1 MSETNLPAR
10 QELAWKYFPTLML
23 FVLAFAVRYHFL
35 TTYPYP
41 MMLHEQDAVGY
52 MDVAKDFLGLHLPG
66 VAGRPP
72 GYPVVIALFA
82 LLPVPLEF
90 AARLASIFMDAL
102 VVVPLFSLARISL
115 SCAGAAAACLLWTFF
130 VFSLIFSPSPLSQSS
145 CLCYLLAGIALLY
158 HGLQEERA
166 AWLGASG
173 FLFAL
178 CYLARPEGIVGFA
191 CGAALCLVWLF
202 RTKAWNR
209 QGLVRTASFFIGFL
223 ILAGPFLYALRV
235 SMGTWTISPLSAAHV
250 KTADVVLTLNAQGE
264 LQKTSGA
271 GMSVWRE
278 YYGTV
283 PVFLGAV
290 KANFLAFTGVYWSTF
305 PVWHHLVTGLG
316 ILALAFRCRWR
327 MVFLAIPIAVIAPSL
342 VVTIPKTHSYLYP
355 AYAVSFVCFAACLE
369 VVGSWVGRGVGRLLP
384 AQRLKGA
391 SLVLPVVVLAIV
403 CSIAW
408 SSYRQA
414 DENYRSPGLV
424 REALTTERIYKGAGE
439 FIKRNS
445 KQGDVIMT
453 RWGVVGY
460 FADRPVLTLPKG
472 GVKAVVDYGRKN
484 GARFLLADTNS
495 ILSRRQ
501 ELMELLDPLQGK
513 RVDPQYGIEA
523 VTGNYF
529 DDLDAGFVLYR
540 YK

>member
-1 MSETNLPAR
+1 
-10 QELAWKYFPTLML
+10 ML
-23 FVLAFAVRYHFL
+23 FVVAFAVRYHFL
-35 TTYPYP
+35 TTYRYP

-52 MDVAKDFLGLHLPG
+52 MDVAKEFLGLHLPG
-66 VAGRPP
+66 VSGRPP

-102 VVVPLFSLARISL
+102 VVLPLYVLARIFL
-115 SCAGAAAACLLWTFF
+115 SRSGAAAACLLWTFF
-130 VFSLIFSPSPLSQSS
+130 AFSMIFSPSPLSQSS
-145 CLCYLLAGIALLY
+145 YLCYLLAGIALLY

-166 AWLGASG
+166 AALLVSG

-191 CGAALCLVWLF
+191 CGALLCLVWLF
-202 RTKAWNR
+202 RSKAWNR
-209 QGLVRTASFFIGFL
+209 KGLLRTASFFIGFL
-223 ILAGPFLYALRV
+223 ILAGPFLYALRLA
-235 SMGTWTISPLSAAHV
+235 MGTWTISPLSAAHV
-250 KTADVVLTLNAQGE
+250 KTADVVFTLNAQGE
-264 LQKTSGA
+264 LQKSAGA

-290 KANFLAFTGVYWSTF
+290 KANFLAFAGVYWSTF

-316 ILALAFRCRWR
+316 ILALAFRSRWR
-327 MVFLAIPIAVIAPSL
+327 MVFLAIPIAVIVPSL

-369 VVGSWVGRGVGRLLP
+369 TAGSWMGRVAGRMLP
-384 AQRLKGA
+384 AQLKGA
-391 SLVLPVVVLAIV
+391 RLVLPVIVLATIS
-403 CSIAW
+403 SIAW

-414 DENYRSPGLV
+414 DESYRSPGLV
-424 REALTTERIYKGAGE
+424 HEALTTERIYKGAGE
-439 FIKRNS
+439 FIKGNS
-445 KQGDVIMT
+445 KQGEVVMT
-453 RWGVVGY
+453 RWGLVGY

-484 GARFLLADTNS
+484 GARFLLADSIS

-513 RVDPQYGIEA
+513 RLDPQYGIEA